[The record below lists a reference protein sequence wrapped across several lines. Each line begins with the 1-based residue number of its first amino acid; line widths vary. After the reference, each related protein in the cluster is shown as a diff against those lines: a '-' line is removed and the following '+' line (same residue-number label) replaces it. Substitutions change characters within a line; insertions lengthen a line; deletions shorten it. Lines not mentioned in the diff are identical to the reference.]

1 MRAADFVLLGP
12 GRAGRAAISGGRMSW
27 GTIRGP
33 VVSRRCDRKRRSAS
47 HPGAAARSAFGT
59 SGGLAAS
66 GIIIGT
72 VAWQP
77 LVAAEPYWNPWF
89 GVLFFL
95 ATLAAGLAV
104 VSGRRRW
111 WPVLVLTAS

>member
-1 MRAADFVLLGP
+1 MV
-12 GRAGRAAISGGRMSW
+12 W
-27 GTIRGP
+27 
-33 VVSRRCDRKRRSAS
+33 
-47 HPGAAARSAFGT
+47 GAALWCMVAASLAIEAAWSAFGAF
-59 SGGLAAS
+59 GGLAAS
-66 GIIIGT
+66 GIVVGT

-104 VSGRRRW
+104 VSGSAAGGRSSSSPRRW
-111 WPVLVLTAS
+111 PPRRT